1 MSVISADSLGIEMVI
16 NDPRTTGV
24 DSVRLA
30 DIAAPSTVT
39 PQGKAAKK
47 AADLLLKDQIV
58 YIDIDENST
67 LGRNEWGQMVCV
79 IYLIDSRY
87 RPIWPPVNRMLV
99 DDGHADLAEDGNNEF
114 NSSAWWEDPI
124 PQGSKG
130 NISKYK
136 EIMTSPKASSESQN
150 SASKSSVLD
159 MESNAGR
166 INIGY
171 RA

>member
-1 MSVISADSLGIEMVI
+1 MNLKLAILSIMIIVIFEAFNPGALAVPDEAVGRIVSVISADSLGIEMVI

-67 LGRNEWGQMVCV
+67 LGRNEWG
-79 IYLIDSRY
+79 R
-87 RPIWPPVNRMLV
+87 W
-99 DDGHADLAEDGNNEF
+99 
-114 NSSAWWEDPI
+114 SA
-124 PQGSKG
+124 
-130 NISKYK
+130 
-136 EIMTSPKASSESQN
+136 
-150 SASKSSVLD
+150 
-159 MESNAGR
+159 
-166 INIGY
+166 
-171 RA
+171 